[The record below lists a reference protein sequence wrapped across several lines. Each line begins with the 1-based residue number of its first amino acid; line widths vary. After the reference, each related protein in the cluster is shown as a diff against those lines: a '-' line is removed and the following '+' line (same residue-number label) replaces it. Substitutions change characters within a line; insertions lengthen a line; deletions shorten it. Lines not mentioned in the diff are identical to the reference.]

1 MSMNILSGNG
11 MSTSDAI
18 EQLQSNVTFRL
29 TSARDMLVSITG
41 ETKMTPMERRREIR
55 DRRLRLFGLNGDEDM
70 GIMNGGGRGTN
81 DGSNGSS
88 MSGQISTSE
97 AQSTNANLES
107 ESASVP
113 SMTDVQ
119 RGTKSRA
126 SNSGFSDPN

>member
-1 MSMNILSGNG
+1 MNILSGNG

-55 DRRLRLFGLNGDEDM
+55 DRRLRLFGLNGDEGM
-70 GIMNGGGRGTN
+70 GIMNGGGHGTN
-81 DGSNGSS
+81 GGSNGSS
-88 MSGQISTSE
+88 MSGQISTPE

>member
-1 MSMNILSGNG
+1 

-55 DRRLRLFGLNGDEDM
+55 DRRLRLFGLNGDEGM
-70 GIMNGGGRGTN
+70 GIMNGGGHGTN
-81 DGSNGSS
+81 GGSNGSS
-88 MSGQISTSE
+88 MSGQISTPE